1 MCRSLTFLS
10 LFLLNYGEAPTR
22 TQLQLKL
29 TEKEAAAGRVG
40 LAEFIVDGFKIQ
52 ESQ

>member
-1 MCRSLTFLS
+1 MKYAS
-10 LFLLNYGEAPTR
+10 APTR

-52 ESQ
+52 EAQ